1 MSHALIVPAL
11 LRERGRTWK
20 TIDMAENEPDEDPE
34 LPQDARL
41 SSLDERLREAQAG
54 EARRTGGG
62 TGDGAGS
69 AMQSP
74 ASRVLSVLVA
84 YPAGSALIGYAIG
97 RLVGKPLLWV
107 AMLFV
112 GFALAIWEVYKL
124 SRTSPAPGSEGR

>member
-1 MSHALIVPAL
+1 MEDKS
-11 LRERGRTWK
+11 
-20 TIDMAENEPDEDPE
+20 DMADNEPQEDPE

-41 SSLDERLREAQAG
+41 TSLDERLRQAQAE
-54 EARRTGGG
+54 EARRTGGKG
-62 TGDGAGS
+62 ERAGG

-84 YPAGSALIGYAIG
+84 YPAGSALIGYVIG